1 MVIQANDDQPAGRL
15 ERLRLPA
22 PIIKPIRRASILIR
36 RAIIFWKEP
45 RAAIISCL
53 RFVWKER
60 RELRPLVNANSSVL
74 FEGARYSADM
84 PLLAGTD
91 LLPEIQ
97 RDHFA
102 EAYAPPIK
110 IATLRNVLVSG
121 RSCVGT
127 HRHVYLLG
135 NLQPDYV
142 DEYLAKGLLDDDL
155 APPWKH
161 EQNLLA
167 DELALSWKN
176 EQYLPGTSILVT
188 HFNVHT
194 YGHWLLE
201 CVPRLLLLRRIQ
213 DRLSPFRIIV
223 HKSTKSFVKEWLSFI
238 LPKVEIKIYDDA
250 TEYVRCES
258 LLIPSLLCS
267 GQDWAFHPLFNS
279 LIAELVP
286 TNALPKRRLYLTR
299 QVPSHFRR
307 LSNKEEIESI
317 ASSFGLELISPETL
331 PIPKQIELFSECAF
345 VVGEFGSALHNTL
358 FSPLG
363 IRVLGLNWLNGMQS
377 KISQLRKQSVGYL
390 LPSSGLPVKYEWGAA
405 PQTYHINPRRFRDIL
420 SVID

>member
-1 MVIQANDDQPAGRL
+1 MLIRANNDRHPGRL
-15 ERLRLPA
+15 ERLGLPA
-22 PIIKPIRRASILIR
+22 TIRKPIRTASILIR
-36 RAIIFWKEP
+36 SFWREV
-45 RAAIISCL
+45 RAAIIGGL
-53 RFVWKER
+53 RLVWKER
-60 RELRPLVNANSSVL
+60 RELRPLINPNSSLL

-91 LLPEIQ
+91 LSPEIQ
-97 RDHFA
+97 HEHFA
-102 EAYAPPIK
+102 EACAPPIK
-110 IATLRNVLVSG
+110 IVTLRNVLVSG

-135 NLQPDYV
+135 NLLPRYV
-142 DEYLAKGLLDDDL
+142 DEHLAKGLLGDDDL
-155 APPWKH
+155 LPPWKH
-161 EQNLLA
+161 VQYLLA
-167 DELALSWKN
+167 DDLVLTWKK
-176 EQYLPGTSILVT
+176 ERYLPGASILLT
-188 HFNVHT
+188 HFGANA

-201 CVPRLLLLRRIQ
+201 CIPRLLLLRRIQ
-213 DRLSPFRIIV
+213 DKLSRFRIIV
-223 HKSTKSFVKEWLSFI
+223 HKSTESFIKQWLSFI

-258 LLIPSLLCS
+258 LLIPSLLC
-267 GQDWAFHPLFNS
+267 GQDYAFHPLLNS

-286 TNALPKRRLYLTR
+286 TNALPKRRLYFTR
-299 QVPSHFRR
+299 QVPGKYRR

-331 PIPKQIELFSECAF
+331 PISMQLKLFSECAF
-345 VVGEFGSALHNTL
+345 AVGEYGSVLHNTL

-363 IRVLGLNWLNGMQS
+363 IRVLTLNWMGGVQS

-390 LPSSGLPVKYEWGAA
+390 LPSSGLMKYEWGAA
-405 PQTYHINPRRFRDIL
+405 LHTYHIDPRRFRDIL